1 MKPRTILLLAFLIFA
16 CVIGCVMGNF
26 GNGITLMIEGQPVVF
41 TAFIPVISVPAEMI
55 GRPWFYIGDTPIGL
69 YNTLFTTLIV
79 DAVIVVLA
87 LLGRR
92 GLGGIKPKTWFANAW
107 EAYVELLYERFIVP
121 SLGIRARVVLPIA
134 VTIFTFIMIAGFF
147 ELVPGHESIGELH
160 AVPEEM
166 TQNGYC
172 VAPAGPAYIL
182 TGQKVVEDFDA
193 ECPFKNPSGAS
204 GSPEVSLA
212 SDTLAAPGAAA
223 EGGAPKGYA
232 VIAFLRRPTSDLST
246 TLALALVAFIF
257 IEIQGIRANGSHYFE
272 RFFNIGALKRGA
284 SSGGMSG
291 LVNYII
297 FGVGFLELLS
307 EFIRIISFSF
317 RLFGNM
323 FAGTVLVFVMG
334 FILPLVLP
342 TAFLGLE
349 FAIAIIQAFVFM
361 MLITVFT
368 SLAVAHTEH

>member
-1 MKPRTILLLAFLIFA
+1 MTFK
-16 CVIGCVMGNF
+16 
-26 GNGITLMIEGQPVVF
+26 
-41 TAFIPVISVPAEMI
+41 AFIPVIAVPAEMI
-55 GRPWFYIGDTPIGL
+55 GEPWFYIGDTPIGL

-79 DAVIVVLA
+79 DAVIIVLV

-92 GLGGIKPKTWFANAW
+92 GLGGLKPKTWFANAW

-121 SLGIRARVVLPIA
+121 SLGMRARVVLPIA
-134 VTIFTFIMIAGFF
+134 VTVFTFIMIAGFF
-147 ELVPGHESIGELH
+147 EFVPGHESVGVLH
-160 AVPEEM
+160 PIPAEM
-166 TQNGYC
+166 SQTGYC
-172 VAPAGPAYIL
+172 VAPIGPATVL
-182 TGQKVVEDFDA
+182 TGQRVETDFNA
-193 ECPFKNPSGAS
+193 ECPITSPSGAGG
-204 GSPEVSLA
+204 GSPEA
-212 SDTLAAPGAAA
+212 ALAADVSAAPA
-223 EGGAPKGYA
+223 PSGEGSPEKGYA
-232 VIAFLRRPTSDLST
+232 IVAFLRRPTSDLST
-246 TLALALVAFIF
+246 TLAMALIAFVF
-257 IEIQGIRANGSHYFE
+257 IEIQGIRANGSHYFG
-272 RFFNIGALKRGA
+272 RFFNIAALKRGA

-307 EFIRIISFSF
+307 EFIRIISFAF

-349 FAIAIIQAFVFM
+349 FAVAIIQAFVFM